1 MTSVQARH
9 QLAQQLQAHYDEGEA
24 RSIARIVLEELFL
37 PRIVSGDVFLSD
49 YQKTLLG
56 VWTDLLLKGEPV
68 QYVVGNTH
76 FYGLVFTTDARA
88 LIPRPETEELVH
100 WVLETHP
107 AGPKRSVLDIGTG
120 SGCIAVTLKKK
131 RRDWE
136 LNAVDVSERALEL
149 ARENARRLQ
158 CAVHFIQQDILDEA
172 LWPALGS
179 FDIIVSN
186 PPYIP
191 VAERVLMP
199 EQVLRFE
206 PEAALFVPDEDPL
219 RFYRAIAQLA
229 RQALRPGGQLFFE
242 INEFRA
248 EEVAALLREC
258 GFEEIVL
265 QADMQGKPR
274 MCRAGMIS

>member
-9 QLAQQLQAHYDEGEA
+9 QLAQQLQALYDEGEA
-24 RSIARIVLEELFL
+24 RSIARIVLEELL
-37 PRIVSGDVFLSD
+37 QSRIVPGDALLSD
-49 YQKTLLG
+49 HQKTILAA
-56 VWTDLLLKGEPV
+56 WTDRLLEGEPV

-76 FYGLVFTTDARA
+76 FYGLVFATDARA

-107 AGPKRSVLDIGTG
+107 AGSKRRVLDIGTG

-131 RRDWE
+131 RPDWE
-136 LNAVDVSERALEL
+136 VSAVDASFDALQL
-149 ARENARRLQ
+149 AWENARRLQ
-158 CAVHFIQQDILDEA
+158 CAVEFIRQDMLDEA
-172 LWPALGS
+172 LWAGLGR

-191 VAERVLMP
+191 AAERALMP

-219 RFYRAIAQLA
+219 RFYRAIAQFA
-229 RQALRPGGQLFFE
+229 RPALCPGGQLFFE

-248 EEVAALLREC
+248 EEVAALLREY
-258 GFEEIVL
+258 GFEEVTL
-265 QADMQGKPR
+265 QEDMQGKLR
-274 MCRAGMIS
+274 MCRAGMTS

>member
-1 MTSVQARH
+1 MTSVQARY
-9 QLAQQLQAHYDEGEA
+9 QLAQQLQALYDEGEA
-24 RSIARIVLEELFL
+24 RSIARIVVEELFL
-37 PRIVSGDVFLSD
+37 PRIVSGDALLSD
-49 YQKTLLG
+49 HQKTVLAA
-56 VWTDLLLKGEPV
+56 WTDLLLEGEPV

-107 AGPKRSVLDIGTG
+107 AGSKRRVLDIGTG
-120 SGCIAVTLKKK
+120 SGCIAVTLKNK
-131 RRDWE
+131 RPDWA
-136 LNAVDVSERALEL
+136 LIAVDVSEDALQL

-158 CAVHFIQQDILDEA
+158 CAVQFIQQDILDEA
-172 LWPALGS
+172 LWAALGR
-179 FDIIVSN
+179 FDVIVSN

-191 VAERVLMP
+191 AAERALMP

-248 EEVAALLREC
+248 QEVAALLQDG

-265 QADMQGKPR
+265 QEDMQGKLR
-274 MCRAGMIS
+274 MCRAGMTS

>member
-1 MTSVQARH
+1 MTSTQARH
-9 QLAQQLQAHYDEGEA
+9 QLAQQLQARYDEGEA
-24 RSIARIVLEELFL
+24 RSIARIVLEELL
-37 PRIVSGDVFLSD
+37 QLRIVPGDAMLSD
-49 YQKTLLG
+49 HQKTVLATWTERLLE
-56 VWTDLLLKGEPV
+56 GEPV

-76 FYGLVFTTDARA
+76 FYGLVFATDARA

-107 AGPKRSVLDIGTG
+107 VGSKRTVLDIGTG

-131 RRDWE
+131 RPDWA
-136 LNAVDVSERALEL
+136 LSAVDASEVALQL

-158 CAVHFIQQDILDEA
+158 CAVQFIQQDILDEA
-172 LWPALGS
+172 LWAALGR
-179 FDIIVSN
+179 FDIILSN

-191 VAERVLMP
+191 VAERALMP

-206 PEAALFVPDEDPL
+206 PEAALFVSDEDPL
-219 RFYRAIAQLA
+219 RFYRAIAQFA
-229 RQALRPGGQLFFE
+229 RQALLPGGQLFYE

-248 EEVAALLREC
+248 EEVAALLRDG

-265 QADMQGKPR
+265 REDMQGKLR
-274 MCRAGMIS
+274 MCRAGRTR